1 MFWCVGFAAKEHVK
15 PNPAGGATKRSAVEA
30 LDTNHYNQGLLPSYT
45 NQNHSIKSPSSNP
58 YETLVEAGLYEEGGS
73 VQTNGSVVV
82 PHEPNGF
89 IPNPA
94 AVYDNDATIDIEPEE
109 FSTKFWSCSHV
120 PFTLI

>member
-1 MFWCVGFAAKEHVK
+1 MFSCVGFAAKEHVK

-30 LDTNHYNQGLLPSYT
+30 LDTNHHHHHQVDLLPSYT

-58 YETLVEAGLYEEGGS
+58 YEALVEAGLYEEGGS

-82 PHEPNGF
+82 PREPNGF
-89 IPNPA
+89 IPNPGA
-94 AVYDNDATIDIEPEE
+94 SYDNTTIDIEPKE

-120 PFTLI
+120 VLP